1 MQHRQFQLGRC
12 ASSVAGGAAFSRALY
27 HSSSFFYCYCV
38 PIAISVIASV
48 SSFTIVIAS
57 TDEVPIGVGVVIST
71 PLLLLLLLFGSFR
84 AAAVPARLVCLFA
97 SAGGTHARATG
108 AARGLEETCAFLRG
122 LPPGS
127 TGAAVQGHHSKHGR
141 VQGVLLAR
149 RRRCRAPALHPRP
162 RRRVGGVDLPPPSR
176 HYSDSHR

>member
-27 HSSSFFYCYCV
+27 HSSSFFYCNCV

-48 SSFTIVIAS
+48 SSFTIVIAP
-57 TDEVPIGVGVVIST
+57 TDEVPIGVGVGVVIST
-71 PLLLLLLLFGSFR
+71 PLLLLLLFGSFR

-127 TGAAVQGHHSKHGR
+127 TGAAVQGHHS
-141 VQGVLLAR
+141 
-149 RRRCRAPALHPRP
+149 
-162 RRRVGGVDLPPPSR
+162 
-176 HYSDSHR
+176 